1 MKRVCTWTTALVG
14 SLLALAVVPA
24 VRAQDQP
31 VLYTRVA
38 QWQIARPNWGAY
50 EADLKKSTIP
60 VMEKLLADG
69 VITEFGADRATV
81 HTPEGYTHSTWF
93 SARSLAGLEKAL
105 DALVESESKLTP
117 ELRRKQDTD
126 FAGTKHADMILRSV
140 GYHNRTVKTE
150 KGYGNVSVQK
160 MLPGK
165 AQDYMALYDKYTKPV
180 LEQLYKDGALTA
192 YGVDAELVH
201 TGDPGFRFFWEMLPD
216 ADALDKV
223 QAAFDAAREKRTPE
237 ERRAIGQAF
246 AELTDAAAH
255 RDSRS
260 NVIYY
265 SVK

>member
-1 MKRVCTWTTALVG
+1 MKRTCTLTTAFAL
-14 SLLALAVVPA
+14 SLLALAVIPT
-24 VRAQDQP
+24 VRAEEQP
-31 VLYTRVA
+31 VVYTRVA

-50 EADLKKSTIP
+50 EKDLKKNTVP

-69 VITEFGADRATV
+69 TITEFGADRTTV
-81 HTPEGYTHSTWF
+81 HTPDGYTHSTWF
-93 SARSLAGLEKAL
+93 CSKSLAGLEKAL
-105 DALVESESKLTP
+105 DAIVESEGKLLP
-117 ELRRKQDTD
+117 EERKKQDTD
-126 FAGTKHADMILRSV
+126 FAGTKHADLILRSV
-140 GYHNRTVKTE
+140 AYQNRTVKTE
-150 KGYGNVSVQK
+150 KGYETVAVHK
-160 MLPGK
+160 MQPGK

-192 YGVDAELVH
+192 FGVDAELVH
-201 TGDPGFRFFWEMLPD
+201 NGDPAYRFFWQMLPD

-246 AELTDAAAH
+246 AELSDMAAH

-260 NVIYY
+260 NVLFY

>member
-1 MKRVCTWTTALVG
+1 MRRTCTWTTAFVG
-14 SLLALAVVPA
+14 SLLALAVVST
-24 VRAQDQP
+24 VRAEDQP
-31 VLYTRVA
+31 VVYTRVA

-50 EADLKKSTIP
+50 EKDLKKNLVP

-69 VITEFGADRATV
+69 TITEFGADRTTV
-81 HTPEGYTHSTWF
+81 HTPDGFTHSTWF
-93 SARSLAGLEKAL
+93 CARSQAGLEKAL
-105 DALVESESKLTP
+105 EALVESESKLTP
-117 ELRRKQDTD
+117 EERRKQDTD
-126 FAGTKHADMILRSV
+126 FAGTKHADLILRSI

-150 KGYGNVSVQK
+150 KGHGTISIQK

-201 TGDPGFRFFWEMLPD
+201 TGDPAIRSFWQMLPD

-223 QAAFDAAREKRTPE
+223 RAAFDAAREKRTPE
-237 ERRAIGQAF
+237 ERRAISQSF

-255 RDSRS
+255 RDSQS
-260 NVIYY
+260 SVICY